1 MSKAEHARRAIF
13 ELIASDPNGD
23 WSVREICERIYGRFD
38 PLEAETVRR
47 ALQHMSLPGT
57 WRLGWRTRAI
67 RLYDPCS
74 DARLADLEK
83 RIEHLTKKGWH
94 ENAKACADELK
105 RLRALK
111 RHPRWAVSSGE
122 L

>member
-67 RLYDPCS
+67 RL
-74 DARLADLEK
+74 
-83 RIEHLTKKGWH
+83 
-94 ENAKACADELK
+94 
-105 RLRALK
+105 
-111 RHPRWAVSSGE
+111 
-122 L
+122 